1 MSYQALL
8 FCPDEKTARTVAQVL
23 TELEFSVET
32 AADPFA
38 AVKKLMA
45 QHFDAIV
52 VDCENEQNAS
62 LIFKSARNSSSNQ
75 SSLSV
80 AVVEGQA
87 GVAKAF
93 RIGANLVLTKPI
105 NIEQSKGTLRV
116 ARGLLRKGAEGAKN
130 QVSAGVGPAASSG
143 ALGPASAEAKSVP
156 AFPSP
161 KFDSARAVPVASAP
175 SGAFEQEPESRPKLD
190 PTEAAVLESMPNTVP
205 DSIADQSSKTAS
217 SKSYPWQPSPKTGAG
232 PMAAALQK
240 AAEAAGKTLPGEGHK
255 AGKASPSFTSSGTK
269 QSAKPAAVAGKASG
283 QGAASA
289 PAPAPAKESSQV
301 SDIDSLPSVAAPRTK
316 RGADSEPQ
324 LAAKADAAATVAE
337 APSFGMDANEAEPS
351 ERNKR
356 PLVAAVVVLI
366 IAAAAYFG
374 WTTLHGKVSQ
384 PAARPVP
391 AQSVPA
397 PEPQVTTAPVA
408 ADVTP
413 NQTSESMTA
422 VTASAPSTAKSSA
435 AMSPKSLSSG
445 PIAEDKTVR
454 IEEAQPMIVKS
465 EGARRPAPGPEA
477 EAEAEAPN
485 ALGISDESN
494 SAVKD
499 LSNVVPSVPVS
510 VPRPVAQVVNISQGV
525 SQGLILK
532 KVQPN
537 YPSQALAMHIQGPVE
552 LQAMISKTGNITNV
566 SLVSGQPLLAR
577 AAADA
582 VRQWKYKPYYL
593 NGQPVE
599 VQTQITVNFRL
610 PN

>member
-23 TELEFSVET
+23 TELEFSVEA

-116 ARGLLRKGAEGAKN
+116 ARGLLRKGAEGAK
-130 QVSAGVGPAASSG
+130 SPAGTGAASPVSS
-143 ALGPASAEAKSVP
+143 AASGPASAPAKGVP
-156 AFPSP
+156 AFPAP
-161 KFDSARAVPVASAP
+161 KFDSARAVPVASVP
-175 SGAFEQEPESRPKLD
+175 SGALEQEPESRPKLD

-205 DSIADQSSKTAS
+205 DSIADQPSATAS
-217 SKSYPWQPSPKTGAG
+217 SKNYPWQPSPKTGAG

-240 AAEAAGKTLPGEGHK
+240 AAEAAGKSLPGENHEAVKG
-255 AGKASPSFTSSGTK
+255 SPSLASSGTK

-289 PAPAPAKESSQV
+289 PAPARESSQV
-301 SDIDSLPSVAAPRTK
+301 SDVDSVPSVPASRPK
-316 RGADSEPQ
+316 REVESKPH
-324 LAAKADAAATVAE
+324 LAANADAVATVVE
-337 APSFGMDANEAEPS
+337 APSFGMDAGEAETG

-366 IAAAAYFG
+366 LAAAAYFG

-384 PAARPVP
+384 PAAKPVP

-397 PEPQVTTAPVA
+397 PAPQVTTAPVA

-413 NQTSESMTA
+413 NQTSESTPPVVA
-422 VTASAPSTAKSSA
+422 PAPSTAKTSA
-435 AMSPKSLSSG
+435 AVSPRSSSSG

-465 EGARRPAPGPEA
+465 EGARRPAAAQETEA
-477 EAEAEAPN
+477 EPEAPN
-485 ALGISDESN
+485 ALAISDGSS

-499 LSNVVPSVPVS
+499 LSNVVPSVPVN
-510 VPRPVAQVVNISQGV
+510 VPRPVPQVVNISQGV

-532 KVQPN
+532 KVQPA
-537 YPSQALAMHIQGPVE
+537 YPSQALAMRIQGPVE

-566 SLVSGQPLLAR
+566 NVVSGQPLLAR
-577 AAADA
+577 AATDA